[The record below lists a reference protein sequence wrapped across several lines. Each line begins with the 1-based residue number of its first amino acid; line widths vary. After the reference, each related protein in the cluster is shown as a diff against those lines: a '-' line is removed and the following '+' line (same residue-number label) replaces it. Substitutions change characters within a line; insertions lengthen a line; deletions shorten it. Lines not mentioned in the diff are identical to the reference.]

1 MGIFKDL
8 RLFFHFKKTLKK
20 NRVNLLSKFNMRI
33 DNADRLYT
41 VINIP
46 TNLIEEPYNL
56 RKSDVDNIAEN
67 YIRDYISELSTYLN
81 SVGLSEMYDFYEPI
95 SKVDKYSYL
104 IIIGYK
110 QVDSVEINRI
120 IYRIL
125 IPVVCVASLLS
136 LIIYLMRF

>member
-1 MGIFKDL
+1 
-8 RLFFHFKKTLKK
+8 
-20 NRVNLLSKFNMRI
+20 MRI

>member
-125 IPVVCVASLLS
+125 IPVVGVASLLS

>member
-67 YIRDYISELSTYLN
+67 YIRDYINELSTYLN

-125 IPVVCVASLLS
+125 IPVVGVASLLS